1 MKKLFLLL
9 LSVSVL
15 LSCKTSKEK
24 CDAYSNNQQL
34 EKKCCVKDSLN

>member
-9 LSVSVL
+9 LAVSIL

-24 CDAYSNNQQL
+24 CDAYSSNQQL
-34 EKKCCVKDSLN
+34 EKSCCLKDSLN